1 LLGHVSHHL
10 AVVWIEM
17 VKPHGDYGKWLV
29 TTLRWCGL
37 KSFEKQVEKKEE
49 DVTTLRWCGLK
60 FRRAIMNCFG
70 FMSPPCGGVD

>member
-1 LLGHVSHHL
+1 
-10 AVVWIEM
+10 VVWIEM
-17 VKPHGDYGKWLV
+17 GDSAYNGEFDLV

>member
-1 LLGHVSHHL
+1 MDKHKGHHL
-10 AVVWIEM
+10 AVVWIEIAWISLICL
-17 VKPHGDYGKWLV
+17 VTLV